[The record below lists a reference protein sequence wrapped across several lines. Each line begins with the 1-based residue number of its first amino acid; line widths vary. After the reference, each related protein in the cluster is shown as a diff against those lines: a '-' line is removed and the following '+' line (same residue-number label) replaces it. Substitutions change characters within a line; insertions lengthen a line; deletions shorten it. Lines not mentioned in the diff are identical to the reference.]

1 MLTVLESL
9 KLSTEYLEKKGIE
22 SARLNAELLLA
33 EILNCKRLDL
43 YLKFDQPLREN
54 EVDIYREWISRRGKF
69 EPLQYIIGR
78 VEFYGMQFKV
88 TRDVLIPRSETEIL
102 VEEVI
107 NFAKDKSGLRILD
120 IGTGSGNIPIALAKH
135 LTNAEITSVDVS
147 ANAIEVAKENALL
160 NNVESKVE
168 FILSDIN
175 YLKIETD
182 LFDIVISNPPYISA
196 EEYPALQKEIV
207 DYEPSI
213 ALTDSNDGLNFYRTI
228 TEKSKS
234 FLKKEGIIFFE
245 IGKEQFD
252 DVEKILL
259 KNNFLNIKITKDY
272 QQIERVISGELK

>member
-43 YLKFDQPLREN
+43 YLKFDQPLKEN

-69 EPLQYIIGR
+69 EPLQYIIGK
-78 VEFYGMQFKV
+78 VEFFGLQFKV
-88 TRDVLIPRSETEIL
+88 THDVLIPRSETEIL

-107 NFAKDKSGLRILD
+107 NFAKDKSGLKILD
-120 IGTGSGNIPIALAKH
+120 IGTGSGNIPIALAKN
-135 LTNAEITSVDVS
+135 LTNAEIISVDVS
-147 ANAIEVAKENALL
+147 TKAIEVAKENALL
-160 NNVESKVE
+160 NSVESKVE

-175 YLKIETD
+175 HFKIETG
-182 LFDIVISNPPYISA
+182 LFDIVISNPPYVSA
-196 EEYPALQKEIV
+196 EEYPSLQKEIV
-207 DYEPSI
+207 EYEPSI
-213 ALTDSNDGLNFYRTI
+213 ALTDSNDGLDFYRTI
-228 TEKSKS
+228 AEKSKS
-234 FLKKEGIIFFE
+234 FLKKEGKIFFE

>member
-120 IGTGSGNIPIALAKH
+120 IGTGSGNIPIALAKN

-168 FILSDIN
+168 FILSDI
-175 YLKIETD
+175 YHLKIETD
-182 LFDIVISNPPYISA
+182 LFDIVVSNPPYISA
-196 EEYPALQKEIV
+196 EEYPTLQKEIV

-234 FLKKEGIIFFE
+234 FLKKEGKIFFE

>member
-88 TRDVLIPRSETEIL
+88 TRDVLIPRSDTEIL

-120 IGTGSGNIPIALAKH
+120 IGTGSGNIPIALAKN

-168 FILSDIN
+168 FILSDI
-175 YLKIETD
+175 YHLKIETD
-182 LFDIVISNPPYISA
+182 LFDIVVSNPPYISA
-196 EEYPALQKEIV
+196 EEYPTLQKEIV

-234 FLKKEGIIFFE
+234 FLKKEGKIFFE